1 MCIRDRSEGI
11 KDANGKYVSATTA
24 VEDTFGHSQLSGTG
38 KCLEYIIK
46 QNIQVKAVSYTHL
59 TWTYHR

>member
-1 MCIRDRSEGI
+1 MQMAVR
-11 KDANGKYVSATTA
+11 YATTA

-46 QNIQVKAVSYTHL
+46 QNIQVKVRSINILQIHSYVI
-59 TWTYHR
+59 YY